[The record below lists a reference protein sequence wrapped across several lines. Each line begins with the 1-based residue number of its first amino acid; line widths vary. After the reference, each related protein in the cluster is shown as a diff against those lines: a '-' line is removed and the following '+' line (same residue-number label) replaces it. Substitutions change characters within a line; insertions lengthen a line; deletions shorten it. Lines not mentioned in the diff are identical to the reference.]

1 MVRKGLDESLEK
13 LQLKYLDLF
22 LIHWPMG
29 YKVKFSKI
37 NQNFFTSNL
46 EVKKFYAHL
55 EALNDI

>member
-37 NQNFFTSNL
+37 NQNFFTS
-46 EVKKFYAHL
+46 K
-55 EALNDI
+55 